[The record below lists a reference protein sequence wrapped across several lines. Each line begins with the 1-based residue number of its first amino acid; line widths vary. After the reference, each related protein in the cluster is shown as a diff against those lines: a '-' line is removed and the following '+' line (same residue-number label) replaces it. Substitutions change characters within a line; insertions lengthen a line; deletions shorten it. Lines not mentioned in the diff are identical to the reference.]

1 MRKKANIQMKKTDT
15 AADYVK
21 RELERVKQLGGV
33 RRAVA
38 GDIRMDGVYHLSYAD
53 STPNSSKELATA
65 RIIYDYIIVHNAML
79 SNEKYFISWYGI
91 DKSPVG
97 IGMFRNPNIK

>member
-1 MRKKANIQMKKTDT
+1 MKKTDT

-21 RELERVKQLGGV
+21 RELERAKQFGGV

-38 GDIRMDGVYHLSYAD
+38 EDIRYYGVYHLSYAD

-65 RIIYDYIIVHNAML
+65 RIIYDYIIVPNAML
-79 SNEKYFISWYGI
+79 SNEKYITSWYGVGT
-91 DKSPVG
+91 SRVG
-97 IGMFRNPNIK
+97 IGLFRNPNIK